1 VKKLTAVISGRV
13 QNVGYRM
20 FARDMARRLG
30 ISGSVCNNPDGT
42 VRVEAYGE
50 AEALTGYVN
59 QLERGPSAARVERID
74 ASWSDAGPEIPAH
87 FEVTH

>member
-1 VKKLTAVISGRV
+1 VKKLTAVVSGRV

-30 ISGSVCNNPDGT
+30 ISGSVRNSPDGT

-50 AEALTGYVN
+50 SEALESYLK
-59 QLERGPSAARVERID
+59 QLERGPSAARVERVD
-74 ASWSDAGPEIPAH
+74 AAWSDAGVARPLSLR
-87 FEVTH
+87 